1 MAETVAV
8 TRNGDVRYVPAE
20 TAAYWKGRGFEA
32 VAAPKSTKEDKK

>member
-20 TAAYWKGRGFEA
+20 TVAYWKGRGFEA
-32 VAAPKSTKEDKK
+32 VASKNTKEDKK